1 MSFDVAGQVAIVT
14 GASRGIGLAVARGFA
29 RSGASTVITGRDA
42 QAVAAAARSISPE
55 VLGVRADA
63 SAADDA
69 ARVVEHTLRA
79 FGRIDVLVNNAGIGS
94 VMPSESV
101 SADDWR
107 QVLDVNLTGVFQMSQ
122 AAGRAM
128 LRAGSG
134 AIVNVGSL
142 TTFLGFPQRAAYGES
157 KAAVAELTRTLA
169 SEWGPRGIRV
179 NCVVPGFIATQP
191 VQRLVASGTL
201 DEASLQAR

>member
-1 MSFDVAGQVAIVT
+1 
-14 GASRGIGLAVARGFA
+14 
-29 RSGASTVITGRDA
+29 
-42 QAVAAAARSISPE
+42 
-55 VLGVRADA
+55 VLGLCADV
-63 SAADDA
+63 SVTDDA
-69 ARVVEHTLRA
+69 ERVVEHTLRA
-79 FGRIDVLVNNAGIGS
+79 FGRIDVLVNNGGIGN
-94 VMPSESV
+94 VRPSELV

-107 QVLDVNLTGVFQMSQ
+107 RVLDVNLTGVFQMSQ
-122 AAGRAM
+122 LAGRAM

-142 TTFLGFPQRAAYGES
+142 TTFLGFPHRAAYGAS

-191 VQRLVASGTL
+191 VQRLVAAGTL
-201 DEASLQAR
+201 DEASLRARTPLRRLGQPEDLVEPVLFLASDAARFITGVALPVDGGWLAYGYV